1 MTKIERRTFI
11 GRLGAAVTLA
21 PGLQFPSE
29 SAPTN
34 ENRSLTK
41 VKGGRG
47 REW

>member
-1 MTKIERRTFI
+1 MNKIERRTFI
-11 GRLGAAVTLA
+11 RGLGAAVR

-41 VKGGRG
+41 VKGGRRG
-47 REW
+47 RA